1 MKKLRIVVF
10 LGVWMMLAAFW
21 LSWQEKPDVHSTPNV
36 LLAIADDASFPHMSA
51 YGTRW
56 ISTPAFDRVARQ
68 GLLFMKA
75 YTPNAKCA
83 PSRACILTGRNSWQ
97 LEEACNHWPYFP
109 EKFKTF
115 TEALPQAG
123 YQVGHTAKG
132 WAPGIARI
140 NGQPRQLIGQAYN
153 EKQTTPPARHISA
166 NDYAE
171 NFRDF
176 LDKNHPDR
184 PFFFWY
190 GSTEPHRAYEFGAG
204 IRYGGKKLTDID
216 RVPDYWPDCDTVR
229 TDMLDYAF
237 EIEYFDRHLA
247 KMLDILEERNLLEN
261 TLVIVTADNGM
272 PFPKVKGQMYEAD
285 NHLPLAIMWPK
296 GIRNPGRV
304 IDDFVSLIDLAPTVM
319 ELAGLTPQKAGMHP
333 VTGKSL
339 TRIFRS
345 DKSGTISPK
354 RNYTLIGKERHDVGR
369 PNDAGYP
376 VRGIIRDDYLYLEN
390 FRPERWPA
398 GNPET
403 GYLNCDGSPTKTWIL
418 NHRSTPGKEKYW
430 QWSFGKRPPVEL
442 YKIHEDPDCINN
454 LASDPSARKIQ
465 ARLKRQLYRE
475 LTSQEDPRMAGKGD
489 LFDRYP
495 DASPAAGFYERYM
508 KGEKVPAGWVNE
520 SDFEESGKPE
530 IQRPR

>member
-1 MKKLRIVVF
+1 MKKWRLVPF
-10 LGVWMMLAAFW
+10 LGVWMMLATFW
-21 LSWQEKPDVHSTPNV
+21 MSWQEKPEVPPAPNI

-56 ISTPAFDRVARQ
+56 ISTPAFDRVARE

-109 EKFKTF
+109 EKFKAF

-140 NGQPRQLIGQAYN
+140 NDQPRQLIGPAYN
-153 EKQTTPPARHISA
+153 EKETTPPARHIST

-176 LDKNHPDR
+176 LDKNSAGR

-204 IRYGGKKLTDID
+204 IQYGGKKLTDID

-247 KMLDILEERNLLEN
+247 KMLDILKEKNLLEN
-261 TLVIVTADNGM
+261 TMVIVTADNGM

-285 NHLPLAIMWPK
+285 NHLPLAIMWPQ

-319 ELAGLTPQKAGMHP
+319 ELAGLTPQKAEMHP

-339 TRIFRS
+339 TDIFEDARR
-345 DKSGTISPK
+345 GNVGNK
-354 RNYTLIGKERHDVGR
+354 RDYTLIGKERHDVGR
-369 PNDAGYP
+369 PNDVGYP

-390 FRPERWPA
+390 FRPDRWPA

-418 NHRSTPGKEKYW
+418 NHRTTPGNKMYW

-442 YKIHEDPDCINN
+442 YKMDVDPDCINN
-454 LASDPSARKIQ
+454 LASDPSTRKIQ

-475 LTSQEDPRMAGKGD
+475 LTAQGDPRMTGNGD
-489 LFDRYP
+489 VFDRYP

-508 KGEKVPAGWVNE
+508 KGEKVPAGWVND
-520 SDFEESGKPE
+520 SDFQEVGRPE
-530 IQRPR
+530 